1 MMAPAFT
8 SVDVSG
14 LTVPERT
21 VALYASDMATPTTLG
36 TPDLVRA
43 WIVQGAERLGTAELR
58 RLAEF
63 FHGFFLLEMDGVAT
77 PALLARHEQ
86 CFPDV
91 GRLDAAN
98 AAAALS
104 VRVHGMTETART
116 RNGAASMDDCPCGGT
131 GTVDI
136 DDPDPDL
143 SFSLYCPVH
152 QTATALRIRAGVR

>member
-1 MMAPAFT
+1 MMPEMTATVP
-8 SVDVSG
+8 G
-14 LTVPERT
+14 LTAPERT
-21 VALYASDMATPTTLG
+21 MALYASDMPGQQGRWAPEQLA
-36 TPDLVRA
+36 V
-43 WIVQGAERLGTAELR
+43 WIVQGAARLGTAELR

-63 FHGFFLLEMDGVAT
+63 FHGFFLLEMDGMVT
-77 PALLARHEQ
+77 PVLLARHEQ
-86 CFPDV
+86 RFPDV
-91 GRLDAAN
+91 SRLDAAN

-104 VRVHGMTETART
+104 VRVHGMSETART

-152 QTATALRIRAGVR
+152 QTATALRIRAGV